1 MELDWATAVAR
12 FVHEAALLLL
22 FGSTLF
28 LFYGVQA
35 KGPSG
40 FERGSIAFL
49 AWLSLLSA
57 LCWLVAYVA
66 DVSDDP
72 RSLLSVSIWRDLL
85 LETELGKVWSLRI
98 CGLVALA
105 VLATSRPATFS
116 ARRSTLIAALSGAL
130 LVGLAWLG
138 HSASAEGPQRTVS
151 IVSYACHVLAAAA
164 WLGGLTPLLQC
175 LGRSTHDVERAH
187 AQFVLERFS
196 RMGIAAV
203 ATIAASGM
211 VNAYLRS
218 VTLDSLL
225 ATTYGRVLA
234 LKISAFVVLV
244 GVAACNRWVYLRQ
257 LQRGYPA
264 PGPIAAL
271 SRSVV
276 LELILGAVVVALAV
290 ILALS
295 SPTG

>member
-1 MELDWATAVAR
+1 
-12 FVHEAALLLL
+12 
-22 FGSTLF
+22 
-28 LFYGVQA
+28 
-35 KGPSG
+35 
-40 FERGSIAFL
+40 
-49 AWLSLLSA
+49 
-57 LCWLVAYVA
+57 
-66 DVSDDP
+66 
-72 RSLLSVSIWRDLL
+72 
-85 LETELGKVWSLRI
+85 
-98 CGLVALA
+98 
-105 VLATSRPATFS
+105 
-116 ARRSTLIAALSGAL
+116 
-130 LVGLAWLG
+130 
-138 HSASAEGPQRTVS
+138 
-151 IVSYACHVLAAAA
+151 
-164 WLGGLTPLLQC
+164 
-175 LGRSTHDVERAH
+175 
-187 AQFVLERFS
+187 
-196 RMGIAAV
+196 MGIAAV
-203 ATIAASGM
+203 ATIAATGM

-257 LQRGYPA
+257 LQQGYPA